1 MERRLAPAMETCET
15 AAQRQE
21 RLMARLQR
29 STALLRTRVEVVHEA
44 QNRALLASMD
54 RRAELQLRLQET
66 VEGLSVGVLTY
77 YAVGLLGYLF
87 KAGKATGLHLDVELL
102 TGLAIPLVALLVWLG
117 MRRVK
122 KTLHHG

>member
-1 MERRLAPAMETCET
+1 
-15 AAQRQE
+15 
-21 RLMARLQR
+21 
-29 STALLRTRVEVVHEA
+29 
-44 QNRALLASMD
+44 MD

-77 YAVGLLGYLF
+77 YAVGLLGYLL
-87 KAGKATGLHLDVELL
+87 KAGKAAGLHLEVELL

-122 KTLHHG
+122 KTLQHA